1 MRNNTHW
8 PYKPGCQF
16 VSLFSAEIKA
26 AVEDVKIPVEQIMAM
41 TNYTLSIPLK
51 IKDSA
56 IPCELTEVNKEF
68 YLAMFSLQG
77 PKGFSF
83 GETVSIKLRIIQEL
97 EDVEVYT
104 RVMQIIEGNP
114 HGGYDFEEMV
124 AAYKDTGYD
133 TKKALEM
140 IDQKR
145 QKKAQEATQ
154 VNQIEETT
162 KKDDDMHNDDI
173 HA

>member
-56 IPCELTEVNKEF
+56 IPCELTEVNKDAQSITCQHQ
-68 YLAMFSLQG
+68 YHHFSI
-77 PKGFSF
+77 SA
-83 GETVSIKLRIIQEL
+83 KLHVFL
-97 EDVEVYT
+97 E
-104 RVMQIIEGNP
+104 
-114 HGGYDFEEMV
+114 
-124 AAYKDTGYD
+124 
-133 TKKALEM
+133 
-140 IDQKR
+140 
-145 QKKAQEATQ
+145 
-154 VNQIEETT
+154 
-162 KKDDDMHNDDI
+162 
-173 HA
+173 

>member
-1 MRNNTHW
+1 
-8 PYKPGCQF
+8 
-16 VSLFSAEIKA
+16 
-26 AVEDVKIPVEQIMAM
+26 
-41 TNYTLSIPLK
+41 
-51 IKDSA
+51 
-56 IPCELTEVNKEF
+56 
-68 YLAMFSLQG
+68 
-77 PKGFSF
+77 
-83 GETVSIKLRIIQEL
+83 
-97 EDVEVYT
+97 
-104 RVMQIIEGNP
+104 
-114 HGGYDFEEMV
+114 MV

-133 TKKALEM
+133 TMKALEM